1 MNRIVLVLF
10 IALFGLMFWVNQS
23 FRKIPI
29 GNPTWT
35 PVTRAADGVA
45 FATSK
50 ESTTTLYYTFR
61 LDCTAT
67 IGSNAA
73 VTVLLQYS
81 KNNGSTWINGPTIGN
96 SNQVT
101 LAVVLNSQDQST
113 QTLTF
118 EVPSGSLVKLTK
130 SVTGTAN
137 ATWISGIEKTD

>member
-10 IALFGLMFWVNQS
+10 IALFGLMFWGNQS
-23 FRKIPI
+23 FRRMPI

-35 PVTRAADGVA
+35 PVTRAADAVA

-61 LDCTAT
+61 LNCTAT
-67 IGSNAA
+67 IGSNSSA
-73 VTVLLQYS
+73 TVLLQYS
-81 KNNGSTWINGPTIGN
+81 KNNGATWINGPTIGN

-118 EVPSGSLVKLTK
+118 EVPSGALVKLTK
-130 SVTGTAN
+130 TLTGTA
-137 ATWISGIEKTD
+137 TVDWISGIEKTD